1 VQVLEKAMIPAAPP
15 TGSEELPLPVTSV
28 DDGSLM
34 RATAPHE
41 EICSSSRV
49 VNEAGFVQAVSC
61 PFQGQKSWILKRPNP
76 VQDLAKSDVMRGFYG
91 LGYMAQVLVYDKQ
104 NNTVAPPL
112 YTSGWKY
119 SDWDDNY

>member
-1 VQVLEKAMIPAAPP
+1 LEKAMIPAAPA
-15 TGSEELPLPVTSV
+15 TGSQDLPLPVTSV

-76 VQDLAKSDVMRGFYG
+76 VQDLAKSDVMKGFYG
-91 LGYMAQVLVYDKQ
+91 LGYMAQVLVYDKE
-104 NNTVAPPL
+104 NNTVAPAQ

>member
-1 VQVLEKAMIPAAPP
+1 LEKAMIPAAPA
-15 TGSEELPLPVTSV
+15 TGSQDLPLPVTSV

-76 VQDLAKSDVMRGFYG
+76 VQDLAKSDVMKGFYG
-91 LGYMAQVLVYDKQ
+91 LGYMAQVLVYDQ
-104 NNTVAPPL
+104 ENNTVAPPQ